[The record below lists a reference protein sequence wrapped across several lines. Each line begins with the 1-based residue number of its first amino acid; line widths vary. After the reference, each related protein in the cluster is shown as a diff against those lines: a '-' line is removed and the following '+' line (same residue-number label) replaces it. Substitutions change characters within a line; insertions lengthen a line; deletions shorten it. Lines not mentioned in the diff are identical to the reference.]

1 MGTDRGKSTGTGA
14 GAGKSACTDA
24 EMLEQALNQSYKNAD
39 TDFGWGTVD
48 TRRTQRSPSQS
59 PLATSAT
66 PAVVDRQHDDW
77 ADGIREQEEEQEK
90 RAARKDGKDKN
101 KKGDS
106 IEVLLSARRVSRA
119 QKCFSSMRVRVLV
132 LIVLLFAATM
142 MSFWGFFTEHFGSVY
157 KEADRLEMSEL
168 VQRVAR
174 SALSAPA
181 LLAAHGMVIANDPTL
196 LGALQQGS
204 SARVQQWLDASL
216 MGDASRGVDELPA
229 HLAVVWDAHWT
240 LMGEVY
246 YPCRPNSSG
255 TPEQQ
260 HGACTLS
267 ATAANSELPAYFTGG
282 EFAQACASGGKQCAG
297 LVTLA
302 AGGGAS
308 FVFAVASLG
317 TAGHM
322 LLAADAHLLARL
334 EAERSGMCIS
344 LYSSFEPALP
354 ESIAREAAMLNISS
368 NSSSWNARNAKY
380 KLYLRRKYKP
390 SEREQCPADEV
401 RGRLVS
407 KTVAYARVAVADPTG
422 TLGADAALLVRFDYP
437 NPRYMG
443 LTGFLWV
450 MAGAFIVMLVLI
462 YAFMYAL
469 FECMFLRPIARLRDS
484 RAALIKKTL
493 AALED
498 NGVVSKELFTAVV
511 DDQALLDAKGDVITV
526 VRTLQERTD
535 AIYARIIDS
544 RRDEL
549 VCARALNHNAL
560 AALRLM
566 NLFLRRDDDA
576 LHALL
581 PGLLAADEVARRF
594 RRTTI
599 ISRARKGELFYEIL
613 AAQRRFRTLKA
624 VLSNTTAT
632 QFFKAF
638 CLQCGRS
645 TLNSLFFLMDVS
657 WLHEVETTA
666 SAADSDFLAAMLA
679 DPASPLASPRASP
692 PATAAPAATPPAADE
707 GALLCS
713 PRSGTL
719 DRPHFSHFASSS
731 PPTLPASPPAD
742 ADTTASAATS
752 GGGGGGDADGG
763 DKRQRP
769 PRLQLPLP
777 QSPLTTPADPP
788 LVSPRA
794 RLLSP
799 RGSPVP
805 AARFGTRLGEAIAR
819 FVHESYFGRGSLAQ
833 RDRRHAALVG
843 CSQVADYLRL
853 RDNANVVYRADMYNA
868 LVAAVTKKLTADVLP
883 LFLRS
888 VAFQVLV
895 FVLALST
902 STDPAAPPAATV
914 PGADPDAPAPALQ
927 RDTVLR
933 TLWPLCHE
941 TAAKDLNEDDD
952 EEEDEED
959 EHTSSSSSSST
970 SSSSSSSSTSSTS
983 SRSTRRSHVSRRS
996 HRSVLHRSHK

>member
-1 MGTDRGKSTGTGA
+1 MGTDRGKGTRA
-14 GAGKSACTDA
+14 GAHAGKTACTDA
-24 EMLEQALNQSYKNAD
+24 EMLEEALNQSFKNAD

-59 PLATSAT
+59 PLAASAT
-66 PAVVDRQHDDW
+66 PAVVDYQHDDW
-77 ADGIREQEEEQEK
+77 ADGIKEQEEQEK
-90 RAARKDGKDKN
+90 KA
-101 KKGDS
+101 KKGKKGETPDS
-106 IEVLLSARRVSRA
+106 MEVLLSAKRVSRA

-132 LIVLLFAATM
+132 LIVILFAATM
-142 MSFWGFFTEHFGSVY
+142 MSFWGFFTTNFGGVY

-174 SALSAPA
+174 RTVSAPA
-181 LLAAHGMVIANDPTL
+181 LLALHGTVIANDPSL
-196 LGALQQGS
+196 MDALQTGS
-204 SARVQQWLDASL
+204 SARVQQWLDTSL
-216 MGDASRGVDELPA
+216 KEDISMGVDELPA
-229 HLAVVWDAHWT
+229 HLAVIWDAQWT

-246 YPCRPNSSG
+246 YPCRGNTSG

-260 HGACTLS
+260 HGACTL
-267 ATAANSELPAYFTGG
+267 AEEAANSEIPTYFVGG
-282 EFAQACASGGKQCAG
+282 EFAQACATGEKQCAG
-297 LVTLA
+297 LVTLS
-302 AGGGAS
+302 AGGGTS
-308 FVFAVASLG
+308 FVYAVVPLG

-322 LLAADAHLLARL
+322 LLAADAHLLAKV
-334 EAERSGMCIS
+334 EAENSGMCIS
-344 LYSSFEPALP
+344 IYSSFEPSLP
-354 ESIAREAAMLNISS
+354 EHIVREASMLNISG
-368 NSSSWNARNAKY
+368 NSSGWNARNAKY
-380 KLYLRRKYKP
+380 KLYLRRKYQP
-390 SEREQCPADEV
+390 SEREQCPAAAAEEPE
-401 RGRLVS
+401 RNPS

-422 TLGADAALLVRFDYP
+422 TLDADTALLVRFDYP
-437 NPRYMG
+437 NPRYMH
-443 LTGFLWV
+443 LTSFLWA
-450 MAGAFIVMLVLI
+450 MSGAFVVMWVLI
-462 YAFMYAL
+462 YAFIYAL

-526 VRTLQERTD
+526 VRTLQQRTD

-549 VCARALNHNAL
+549 VHARALNQNAL

-566 NLFLRRDDDA
+566 NLFLRREDDA

-581 PGLLAADEVARRF
+581 PGLLASDEIARRF

-599 ISRARKGELFYEIL
+599 ISRARKGELFYEVM

-657 WLHEVETTA
+657 WLHEVETSA

-692 PATAAPAATPPAADE
+692 PATAAATPTGAAADE

-731 PPTLPASPPAD
+731 PPTLPASPPID
-742 ADTTASAATS
+742 ADASAATTTTDS
-752 GGGGGGDADGG
+752 AAAPAGAGE
-763 DKRQRP
+763 KRKRP
-769 PRLQLPLP
+769 PRLQLPLQ
-777 QSPLTTPADPP
+777 QSPLTTPVDPP
-788 LVSPRA
+788 LVSPRS

-805 AARFGTRLGEAIAR
+805 ATRFCTRLGEAIAR
-819 FVHESYFGRGSLAQ
+819 FVHESYFGPRSLAQ

-853 RDNANVVYRADMYNA
+853 RDNANTVYRPDMYNA

-902 STDPAAPPAATV
+902 SSDPAAAPVATV
-914 PGADPDAPAPALQ
+914 TAADPDAPAPAPALES
-927 RDTVLR
+927 DTVLR
-933 TLWPLCHE
+933 SMWPLCRE
-941 TAAKDLNEDDD
+941 TATKGFDEDEDEDEDD
-952 EEEDEED
+952 E
-959 EHTSSSSSSST
+959 EHTSSGTSTSSS
-970 SSSSSSSSTSSTS
+970 SSSSSSSSTSS
-983 SRSTRRSHVSRRS
+983 RGTRRSHVSRRS
-996 HRSVLHRSHK
+996 HRSVLLHSHK